1 MKHHISLIPE
11 RLLSPEIIDRAIELM
26 RPAIEETGRY
36 TTGSV
41 TGDII
46 SGRHHLWLILSERVL
61 KEQAI
66 GDFNLETG
74 VVAAFTTCFELYPT
88 KKMLRWCF
96 LGGTGMDDWGKD
108 AHQILMDFAK
118 ANACD
123 GMEVSGRRG
132 WKRFLKS
139 FGGWKADTVICEMF
153 FPLADPKEKR
163 DEMAA

>member
-1 MKHHISLIPE
+1 MKRHISLIPD
-11 RLLSPEIIDRAIELM
+11 RLLSPEIIERAVELM
-26 RPAIEETGRY
+26 RPAIERTDRY

-46 SGRHHLWLILSERVL
+46 SGRHHLWLVMHE
-61 KEQAI
+61 KAYEECQAHPI
-66 GDFNLETG
+66 GDVIFD
-74 VVAAFTTCFELYPT
+74 AAFTTCFELYPT

-108 AHQILMDFAK
+108 VHQILTAFAK

-132 WKRFLKS
+132 WKRFLRS
-139 FGGWKADTVICEMF
+139 FGGWKADDIICETF
-153 FPLADPKEKR
+153 FPLADPKEKK